1 MAETSKPEAGQ
12 CRPIFDTL
20 LQSTTKSQLFPHNNP
35 NTLTNHPDPFSSI
48 MGRELQ
54 KRKNRSSRPKIRQP
68 ARRRKA
74 LNPSG
79 SQLIAQNWNKK
90 ETLSQNY
97 RRLGL
102 VAKLGHSAGG
112 VEPRDSPLNGD
123 GSSEPKSRKHKTK
136 DAFGKTVVGQVYSEA
151 RVERDPET
159 GRIVRIIRGERAVG
173 RPNPLNDP
181 LARFDEDS
189 EEEGGEEA
197 EEWEGIDEGE
207 ENERPAVIRQLEE
220 EANAPRE
227 KTVRY
232 QSEREMEWLQKLVE
246 KHGNDTAAMARDLKL
261 NPMQQ
266 TGSDI
271 RRRLKKA
278 GLLEE

>member
-1 MAETSKPEAGQ
+1 
-12 CRPIFDTL
+12 
-20 LQSTTKSQLFPHNNP
+20 
-35 NTLTNHPDPFSSI
+35 

-54 KRKNRSSRPKIRQP
+54 KRKNRSSRATVRQP
-68 ARRRKA
+68 VRRKKA

-79 SQLIAQNWNKK
+79 NQLIAQNWNKK

-112 VEPRDSPLNGD
+112 VEPRDSPLA
-123 GSSEPKSRKHKTK
+123 SSTQTGPVEKRTKSKIHSQSLLK
-136 DAFGKTVVGQVYSEA
+136 QVYSEA

-159 GRIVRIIRGERAVG
+159 GKIIRIVRAGGKEARK
-173 RPNPLNDP
+173 NPLNDP

-189 EEEGGEEA
+189 DDDMEDGEGEG
-197 EEWEGIDEGE
+197 EWEGIDEEQEEEE
-207 ENERPAVIRQLEE
+207 ENKRPMVIRQLEK

-227 KTVRY
+227 KVVRH
-232 QSEREMEWLQKLVE
+232 QSEREREWLESLV
-246 KHGNDTAAMARDLKL
+246 KRHGDDIQAMARDGRL

-266 TGSDI
+266 TASDI

-278 GLLEE
+278 GLLE

>member
-1 MAETSKPEAGQ
+1 
-12 CRPIFDTL
+12 
-20 LQSTTKSQLFPHNNP
+20 
-35 NTLTNHPDPFSSI
+35 

-54 KRKNRSSRPKIRQP
+54 KRKNRSSRATVRQP
-68 ARRRKA
+68 NRRRKA

-79 SQLIAQNWNKK
+79 SALIAQNWNKK

-112 VEPRDSPLNGD
+112 VEPRDSPLLASSGLGD
-123 GSSEPKSRKHKTK
+123 KKEARGK
-136 DAFGKTVVGQVYSEA
+136 DDRYRDAYGKVVTGTVYSEA
-151 RVERDPET
+151 RVERDPVT
-159 GRIVRIIRGERAVG
+159 GRIVRIVREGEG
-173 RPNPLNDP
+173 QKKNPLNDP

-189 EEEGGEEA
+189 ENEGGG
-197 EEWEGIDEGE
+197 EEWEGIDEE
-207 ENERPAVIRQLEE
+207 EESKRPAVIRQLEK

-227 KTVRY
+227 KTVRH
-232 QSEREMEWLQKLVE
+232 QSEREVEWLEKLVA
-246 KHGNDTAAMARDLKL
+246 KHGDDTSAMARDLRL

-271 RRRLKKA
+271 RRRLRKA
-278 GLLEE
+278 GLLDE

>member
-1 MAETSKPEAGQ
+1 
-12 CRPIFDTL
+12 
-20 LQSTTKSQLFPHNNP
+20 
-35 NTLTNHPDPFSSI
+35 

-54 KRKNRSSRPKIRQP
+54 KRKNRSSRPTVRQP
-68 ARRRKA
+68 NRRRKA

-112 VEPRDSPLNGD
+112 VEPRDSPLGD
-123 GSSEPKSRKHKTK
+123 GVAAPKEKVQKNK
-136 DAFGKTVVGQVYSEA
+136 DAFGRVVTGRVYSEA

-159 GRIVRIIRGERAVG
+159 GRIVRIIREG
-173 RPNPLNDP
+173 REDNPLNDP

-189 EEEGGEEA
+189 ADEGRQGGQE
-197 EEWEGIDEGE
+197 EEWEGIDEE
-207 ENERPAVIRQLEE
+207 EEAKRPAVIRQLEK

-227 KTVRY
+227 KTVRH
-232 QSEREMEWLQKLVE
+232 QSEREVEWLEKLVAR
-246 KHGNDTAAMARDLKL
+246 HGDDTDAMARDLRL

-266 TGSDI
+266 TGADI

-278 GLLEE
+278 GMLE

>member
-1 MAETSKPEAGQ
+1 
-12 CRPIFDTL
+12 
-20 LQSTTKSQLFPHNNP
+20 
-35 NTLTNHPDPFSSI
+35 

-54 KRKNRSSRPKIRQP
+54 KRKNRSSRPTIRQP
-68 ARRRKA
+68 NRRRKA

-112 VEPRDSPLNGD
+112 VEPRDSPLGAEGVEKKREKVQKN
-123 GSSEPKSRKHKTK
+123 K
-136 DAFGKTVVGQVYSEA
+136 DAFGKVVTGRVYSEA

-159 GRIVRIIRGERAVG
+159 GRIVRIIRDGG
-173 RPNPLNDP
+173 QGKKNPLNDP

-189 EEEGGEEA
+189 EGEGAGEGGE
-197 EEWEGIDEGE
+197 EEWEGIDEE
-207 ENERPAVIRQLEE
+207 EEAKRPAVIRQLER

-227 KTVRY
+227 KTVRH
-232 QSEREMEWLQKLVE
+232 QSEREVEWLEKLVAR
-246 KHGNDTAAMARDLKL
+246 HGDDTDAMARDLRL

-266 TGSDI
+266 TGADI

-278 GLLEE
+278 GMLE

>member
-1 MAETSKPEAGQ
+1 
-12 CRPIFDTL
+12 
-20 LQSTTKSQLFPHNNP
+20 
-35 NTLTNHPDPFSSI
+35 

-54 KRKNRSSRPKIRQP
+54 KRKNRSSRATIRQP
-68 ARRRKA
+68 VRRRKA

-79 SQLIAQNWNKK
+79 SQLIAQNWDKK
-90 ETLSQNY
+90 QTLSQNY

-102 VAKLGHSAGG
+102 TAKLGHSAGG
-112 VEPRDSPLNGD
+112 TEPRDSPLNSSGETQ
-123 GSSEPKSRKHKTK
+123 GSKRKTKLK
-136 DAFGKTVVGQVYSEA
+136 DAFGQAVSASQVYSEA

-159 GRIVRIIRGERAVG
+159 GKIVRIISSGRAAG
-173 RPNPLNDP
+173 KPNPLNDP

-189 EEEGGEEA
+189 DKEDGEEET
-197 EEWEGIDEGE
+197 EEWQGIDEE
-207 ENERPAVIRQLEE
+207 EESKRPAVIRQLEA

-232 QSEREMEWLQKLVE
+232 QSEREVEWLRTLVAR
-246 KHGNDTAAMARDLKL
+246 HGDDTAAMARDAKL

>member
-1 MAETSKPEAGQ
+1 
-12 CRPIFDTL
+12 
-20 LQSTTKSQLFPHNNP
+20 
-35 NTLTNHPDPFSSI
+35 

-54 KRKNRSSRPKIRQP
+54 KRKNRSSRATVRQP
-68 ARRRKA
+68 NRRRKA

-112 VEPRDSPLNGD
+112 VEPRDSPLGQ
-123 GSSEPKSRKHKTK
+123 GVSSSNNTSEKAQKNR
-136 DAFGKTVVGQVYSEA
+136 DAFGKVVTKRVYSEA

-159 GRIVRIIRGERAVG
+159 GKILRIIRDGQAK
-173 RPNPLNDP
+173 NPLNDP

-189 EEEGGEEA
+189 EAEGGEDA
-197 EEWEGIDEGE
+197 DEWQGIDEE
-207 ENERPAVIRQLEE
+207 AESQRPAVIRQLER

-227 KTVRY
+227 KTVRH
-232 QSEREMEWLQKLVE
+232 QSGRETEWLQKLVAA
-246 KHGNDTAAMARDLKL
+246 HGDDTAAMARDLRL

-278 GLLEE
+278 GLLE

>member
-1 MAETSKPEAGQ
+1 
-12 CRPIFDTL
+12 
-20 LQSTTKSQLFPHNNP
+20 
-35 NTLTNHPDPFSSI
+35 

-123 GSSEPKSRKHKTK
+123 GGSEPKSRKHKTK

-151 RVERDPET
+151 KVERDPET
-159 GRIVRIIRGERAVG
+159 GRIVRIIRGERA
-173 RPNPLNDP
+173 
-181 LARFDEDS
+181 
-189 EEEGGEEA
+189 EA

-246 KHGNDTAAMARDLKL
+246 KHGDDTAAMARDLKL

-278 GLLEE
+278 GLLKE

>member
-1 MAETSKPEAGQ
+1 
-12 CRPIFDTL
+12 
-20 LQSTTKSQLFPHNNP
+20 
-35 NTLTNHPDPFSSI
+35 

-54 KRKNRSSRPKIRQP
+54 KRKNRSSRPTIRQP
-68 ARRRKA
+68 NRRRKA

-112 VEPRDSPLNGD
+112 VEPRDSPLGAE
-123 GSSEPKSRKHKTK
+123 GVQKKKKAKTQK
-136 DAFGKTVVGQVYSEA
+136 NVDAFGKVVTGRVYSEA
-151 RVERDPET
+151 KVERDPVT
-159 GRIVRIIRGERAVG
+159 GKIVRIIREEGKA
-173 RPNPLNDP
+173 NPLNDP

-189 EEEGGEEA
+189 DGG
-197 EEWEGIDEGE
+197 EEWEGIDEE
-207 ENERPAVIRQLEE
+207 EESKRPAVIRQLEKD
-220 EANAPRE
+220 ANAPRE
-227 KTVRY
+227 KTVRH
-232 QSEREMEWLQKLVE
+232 QSHREVEWLEKLVA
-246 KHGNDTAAMARDLKL
+246 KHGDDTDAMARDVRL

-271 RRRLKKA
+271 RRRLRKA
-278 GLLEE
+278 GLLE

>member
-1 MAETSKPEAGQ
+1 
-12 CRPIFDTL
+12 
-20 LQSTTKSQLFPHNNP
+20 
-35 NTLTNHPDPFSSI
+35 

-68 ARRRKA
+68 VRRRKA

-90 ETLSQNY
+90 ETLNQNY

-112 VEPRDSPLNGD
+112 VEPRDSPLNG
-123 GSSEPKSRKHKTK
+123 GSGSEPKRKHKTK

-151 RVERDPET
+151 KVERDPET
-159 GRIVRIIRGERAVG
+159 GKIIRVITGGVAAG

-181 LARFDEDS
+181 LARFDED
-189 EEEGGEEA
+189 EEDEAGEDA
-197 EEWEGIDEGE
+197 EEWEGIDEEE
-207 ENERPAVIRQLEE
+207 ENKRPAVIRQLEK

-246 KHGNDTAAMARDLKL
+246 KHGDDTAAMARDIKL

-278 GLLEE
+278 GLLAE

>member
-1 MAETSKPEAGQ
+1 
-12 CRPIFDTL
+12 
-20 LQSTTKSQLFPHNNP
+20 
-35 NTLTNHPDPFSSI
+35 

-54 KRKNRSSRPKIRQP
+54 KRKNRSSRATIRQP
-68 ARRRKA
+68 VRRRKA

-79 SQLIAQNWNKK
+79 SQTIAQNWNKK

-102 VAKLGHSAGG
+102 TAKLGHSAGG
-112 VEPRDSPLNGD
+112 VEPRDSPLG
-123 GSSEPKSRKHKTK
+123 GGEKKRKEQRNK
-136 DAFGKTVVGQVYSEA
+136 DAYGKTVVGQVFSEA

-159 GRIVRIIRGERAVG
+159 GRIVRIIRGEVAVG
-173 RPNPLNDP
+173 RENPLNDP
-181 LARFDEDS
+181 LARFDD
-189 EEEGGEEA
+189 EEQEGKE
-197 EEWEGIDEGE
+197 EEWEGIDEEE
-207 ENERPAVIRQLEE
+207 ENQRPAVIRQLER

-232 QSEREMEWLQKLVE
+232 QSEREMEWLQQLVAR
-246 KHGNDTAAMARDLKL
+246 HGDDTAAMARDGKL

-278 GLLEE
+278 GLLE